1 MLLFDKAETWIRGK
15 LEKRPAVTAAA
26 VVAYEEL
33 LDELTRQQREQ
44 LAQDSNQPASFRL
57 LLELPRLRRDGRETS
72 LSMLEL
78 GALLRNEINAR
89 LSIAKEHEYA
99 WVLEVADGPPAEGLY
114 QIEPIQLELTRK
126 FQRMEPSYKAAA
138 AVCSLKALSGPV
150 GGKTAVFTKPVITLG
165 RSKEQDFCLLD
176 ESASRLHA
184 YVRCENG
191 VFILYDADSLNG
203 TYVNSKRVTRSVL
216 ASGDTIRIGQSVL
229 TFSEVTE

>member
-15 LEKRPAVTAAA
+15 LEKRPPVTAAS

-44 LAQDSNQPASFRL
+44 LVKEADQPASFRL
-57 LLELPRLRRDGRETS
+57 LFELTRLRRDGRETV
-72 LSMLEL
+72 LPVLEL
-78 GALLRNEINAR
+78 GALLRSEINAR
-89 LSIAKEHEYA
+89 LSIDKEHEYD
-99 WVLEVADGPPAEGLY
+99 WILEIADGTPEDGLY
-114 QIEPIQLELTRK
+114 HIEQIQLEQTRK
-126 FQRMEPSYKAAA
+126 FQRTGQSAAPNA
-138 AVCSLKALSGPV
+138 PACVLKALSGPV
-150 GGKTAVFTKPVITLG
+150 AGKTAVFTKPVITLG

-184 YVRCENG
+184 YVRCEGG

-203 TYVNSKRVTRSVL
+203 TYVNSKRVSRSIL
-216 ASGDTIRIGQSVL
+216 ASGDTIRIGQSIL